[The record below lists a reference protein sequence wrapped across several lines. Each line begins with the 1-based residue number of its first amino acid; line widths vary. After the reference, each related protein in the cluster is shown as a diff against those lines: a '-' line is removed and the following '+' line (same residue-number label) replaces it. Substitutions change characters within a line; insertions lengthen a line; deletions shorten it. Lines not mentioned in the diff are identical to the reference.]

1 MTATALA
8 VRRVAAPRTTAILAG
23 LLALGVLVEAALA
36 GGFLGGSHTWK
47 SWHENLGTFLI
58 LIPLAS
64 LLVGLALYRRRPEN
78 VSMLANR
85 VVLLLL
91 VVTVVVTGNAGGS
104 LLAVHIPA
112 AVAMVGLVVRQAMI
126 AAQAR
131 DAER

>member
-1 MTATALA
+1 M
-8 VRRVAAPRTTAILAG
+8 RD
-23 LLALGVLVEAALA
+23 EAAVERWA
-36 GGFLGGSHTWK
+36 GKQVDGNFL
-47 SWHENLGTFLI
+47 LI

-64 LLVGLALYRRRPEN
+64 LLVGLALYRRQPED
-78 VSMLANR
+78 VLMLANR
-85 VVLLLL
+85 VVLLIL

-104 LLAVHIPA
+104 LLAVPIPA

>member
-1 MTATALA
+1 MTATTLA

-23 LLALGVLVEAALA
+23 VLVLGVLVEAALA
-36 GGFLGGSHTWK
+36 GGFLGGSHMWK

-64 LLVGLALYRRRPEN
+64 LLVGLALYRRQPEK

-85 VVLLLL
+85 VVLLVL

-112 AVAMVGLVVRQAMI
+112 AVAMVGLVLRQATI
-126 AAQAR
+126 AA
-131 DAER
+131 

>member
-1 MTATALA
+1 MTATTLA

-36 GGFLGGSHTWK
+36 GGFLGGSHMWK

-64 LLVGLALYRRRPEN
+64 LLVGLALYRRQPED
-78 VSMLANR
+78 VLMLANR
-85 VVLLLL
+85 VVLLIL

>member
-1 MTATALA
+1 M
-8 VRRVAAPRTTAILAG
+8 RRVAAPRTTAILAG

-36 GGFLGGSHTWK
+36 GGFLGGHRLWK

-112 AVAMVGLVVRQAMI
+112 AVAMVGLVVSQAMI

>member
-1 MTATALA
+1 MTATTLA

-36 GGFLGGSHTWK
+36 GGFLGGSHMWK

-64 LLVGLALYRRRPEN
+64 LLVGLALYRRQPEK

-85 VVLLLL
+85 VVLLIL

-126 AAQAR
+126 ATQAR
-131 DAER
+131 DAAR

>member
-1 MTATALA
+1 MTATDLA

-36 GGFLGGSHTWK
+36 GGFLGGSHMWK

-64 LLVGLALYRRRPEN
+64 LLVGLALYRRQPED
-78 VSMLANR
+78 VLMLANR
-85 VVLLLL
+85 VVLLIL

>member
-1 MTATALA
+1 MTATTLA

-36 GGFLGGSHTWK
+36 GGFLGGSHMWK

-64 LLVGLALYRRRPEN
+64 LLVGLALYRRQPEK

-85 VVLLLL
+85 VVLLIL

-112 AVAMVGLVVRQAMI
+112 AVAMVGLVVRQATI
-126 AAQAR
+126 ATQAR